1 MARLAA
7 TPPPPRRCRLDAVT
21 GFLIQQ
27 LVNALTIGAIYALI
41 ALGYTMVYGVLRL
54 INFAHS
60 EMFMLGGHLAFFL
73 LAATASL
80 AAGPTAIVI
89 TLAVFVAVFVA
100 VGLLG
105 VGIEAGAYRPLRGAS
120 RLAPMLSALGVA
132 IILQNAVMLF
142 VSRRPLPFPPFLP
155 PVFFHVFGAV
165 VTLNQIFIV
174 VFAIVL
180 MLALAWFVNTTT
192 LGIKIRAVSENPQ
205 TAQLLGINV
214 NMPISLIFFIGPG
227 LGALAGILYS
237 SYYGIAVFSMGFIVG
252 LKAFI
257 AAILGGIGSIPG
269 AMLGGF
275 VLGLLE
281 TFGAGLLPMLTH
293 GLVGSEYRDIF
304 AFSILVLVLIF
315 RPAGFLGEVV
325 TEEGMVYK
333 RDF

>member
-7 TPPPPRRCRLDAVT
+7 ASPAPRRCRLDAVT

-80 AAGPTAIVI
+80 AAGPAAILI

-155 PVFFHVFGAV
+155 PVFFQVFGAV

-304 AFSILVLVLIF
+304 AFSVLVLVLIF

>member
-1 MARLAA
+1 M
-7 TPPPPRRCRLDAVT
+7 T
-21 GFLIQQ
+21 GFLVQQ

-60 EMFMLGGHLAFFL
+60 EMFMVGGHVAFFL

-80 AAGPTAIVI
+80 AGSAVGVLVVFAIY
-89 TLAVFVAVFVA
+89 VATFVA

-105 VGIEAGAYRPLRGAS
+105 VGIEATAYRPLRGAS

-132 IILQNAVMLF
+132 IILQNVVMLF
-142 VSRRPLPFPPFLP
+142 VSRRPLPFPAIVPAVSFD
-155 PVFFHVFGAV
+155 VFGAI

-174 VFAIVL
+174 VFAVAL
-180 MLALAWFVNTTT
+180 MLGLAWFVNATT
-192 LGIKIRAVSENPQ
+192 LGIKIRAVSENMQ
-205 TAQLLGINV
+205 TARLLGINV
-214 NMPISLIFFIGPG
+214 NTPISLIFFIGPG
-227 LGALAGILYS
+227 LGAIAGILYS
-237 SYYGIAVFSMGFIVG
+237 GYYGIVVFSMGFIVG

-257 AAILGGIGSIPG
+257 AAILGGIGSVPG

-275 VLGLLE
+275 ILGLLE

-293 GLVGSEYRDIF
+293 GIIGSEYRDIF
-304 AFSILVLVLIF
+304 AFSVLVIVLIF
-315 RPAGFLGEVV
+315 RPAGLLGETV

>member
-1 MARLAA
+1 
-7 TPPPPRRCRLDAVT
+7 VT
-21 GFLIQQ
+21 GFLVQQ

-60 EMFMLGGHLAFFL
+60 EMFMVGGHVGFFL
-73 LAATASL
+73 LAAAASL
-80 AAGPTAIVI
+80 TGGPAGVLVVFAI
-89 TLAVFVAVFVA
+89 FVATFIA

-105 VGIEAGAYRPLRGAS
+105 VGIEATAYRPLRGAS

-132 IILQNAVMLF
+132 IILQNMVMLF
-142 VSRRPLPFPPFLP
+142 VSRRPLPFPAFIPSMSFD
-155 PVFFHVFGAV
+155 VFGAI

-174 VFAIVL
+174 LFAIAL
-180 MLALAWFVNTTT
+180 MLGLGWFVNATT
-192 LGIKIRAVSENPQ
+192 LGIKIRAVSENMQ

-214 NMPISLIFFIGPG
+214 NTPISLIFFIGPG
-227 LGALAGILYS
+227 LGALAGILYAG
-237 SYYGIAVFSMGFIVG
+237 YYGIVVFSMGFIVG

-275 VLGLLE
+275 ALGILE
-281 TFGAGLLPMLTH
+281 TLGAGLLPRLTH
-293 GLVGSEYRDIF
+293 GAIGSEYRDIF
-304 AFSILVLVLIF
+304 AFSVLVLVLIF
-315 RPAGFLGEVV
+315 RPAGFFGEAV

>member
-1 MARLAA
+1 M
-7 TPPPPRRCRLDAVT
+7 T

-60 EMFMLGGHLAFFL
+60 EMFMVGGHLAFFL

-80 AAGPTAIVI
+80 SGSGVGVLV
-89 TLAVFVAVFVA
+89 TLGVFVATFVA

-105 VGIEAGAYRPLRGAS
+105 VGIEATAYRPLRRAS

-142 VSRRPLPFPPFLP
+142 VSRRPLPFPAFLP
-155 PVFFHVFGAV
+155 TVSLNVAGAV
-165 VTLNQIFIV
+165 ITLDQIFII
-174 VFAIVL
+174 VFAVAL
-180 MLALAWFVNTTT
+180 MLALAWFVNATT
-192 LGIKIRAVSENPQ
+192 LGVKIRAVSENPQ

-227 LGALAGILYS
+227 LGALAGILYA
-237 SYYGIAVFSMGFIVG
+237 SYYGIVSFSMGFIVG

-281 TFGAGLLPMLTH
+281 TFGAGLLPKLTS

-304 AFSILVLVLIF
+304 AFSVLVLVLIF

>member
-1 MARLAA
+1 M
-7 TPPPPRRCRLDAVT
+7 T
-21 GFLIQQ
+21 GFLVQQ
-27 LVNALTIGAIYALI
+27 LVNALTIGALYALI

-60 EMFMLGGHLAFFL
+60 EMFMVGGHVAFFL

-80 AAGPTAIVI
+80 AGSALGV
-89 TLAVFVAVFVA
+89 LAVFAIFVATFVA

-105 VGIEAGAYRPLRGAS
+105 VGIEATAYRPLRRAS

-132 IILQNAVMLF
+132 IILQNVVMLF
-142 VSRRPLPFPPFLP
+142 VSRRPLPFPALVPAVSLD
-155 PVFFHVFGAV
+155 VFGAI
-165 VTLNQIFIV
+165 VTLTQIFIV
-174 VFAIVL
+174 VFALAL
-180 MLALAWFVNTTT
+180 MLGLAWFVNATT
-192 LGIKIRAVSENPQ
+192 LGIKIRAVSENMQ
-205 TAQLLGINV
+205 TARLLGINV
-214 NMPISLIFFIGPG
+214 NTPISLIFFIGPG
-227 LGALAGILYS
+227 LGAVAGILYS
-237 SYYGIAVFSMGFIVG
+237 GYYGIVVFSMGFIVG

-275 VLGLLE
+275 ALGLLE

-293 GLVGSEYRDIF
+293 GVIGSEYRDIF
-304 AFSILVLVLIF
+304 AFLVLVIVLIF
-315 RPAGFLGEVV
+315 RPAGFLGETV

>member
-1 MARLAA
+1 M
-7 TPPPPRRCRLDAVT
+7 T
-21 GFLIQQ
+21 GFLVQQ
-27 LVNALTIGAIYALI
+27 LVNALTIGALYALI

-60 EMFMLGGHLAFFL
+60 EMFMAGGHVAFFL

-80 AAGPTAIVI
+80 AGGALGVLVVFAIIVV
-89 TLAVFVAVFVA
+89 TFVA

-105 VGIEAGAYRPLRGAS
+105 VGIEAAAYRPLRGAS

-132 IILQNAVMLF
+132 IILQNVVMLF
-142 VSRRPLPFPPFLP
+142 VSRRPLPFPALVPAVSFD
-155 PVFFHVFGAV
+155 VFGAI

-174 VFAIVL
+174 LFAVAL
-180 MLALAWFVNTTT
+180 MAGLAWFVNATT
-192 LGIKIRAVSENPQ
+192 LGIKIRAVSENMQ
-205 TAQLLGINV
+205 TARLLGINV
-214 NMPISLIFFIGPG
+214 NTPISLIFFIGPG
-227 LGALAGILYS
+227 LGAIAGILYS
-237 SYYGIAVFSMGFIVG
+237 GYYGIVVFSMGFIVG

-275 VLGLLE
+275 ALGLLE
-281 TFGAGLLPMLTH
+281 TFGAGLLPKLTH
-293 GLVGSEYRDIF
+293 GVIGSEYRDIF
-304 AFSILVLVLIF
+304 AFSVLVIVLIF
-315 RPAGFLGEVV
+315 RPAGFLGETV